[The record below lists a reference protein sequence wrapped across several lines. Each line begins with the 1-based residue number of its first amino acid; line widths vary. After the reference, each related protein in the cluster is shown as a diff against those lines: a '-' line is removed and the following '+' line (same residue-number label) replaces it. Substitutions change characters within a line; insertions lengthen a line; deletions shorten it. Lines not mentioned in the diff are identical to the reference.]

1 MLVSNIMNIKKEIY
15 RLDADTLPTMPV
27 PHDCVIKTILVDKD
41 NSCISFIFEDGV
53 SEYDSVAYQRP
64 NAKTLI
70 IKYHLIGENE
80 YELYK
85 FLKPSI
91 WHRNGGYECLT
102 DYEKGTHRTLIKLA
116 EDRLEYI
123 SHYVAYNAVTVELWG
138 AKAKS
143 VILKLDVETVEYE
156 WGYE

>member
-1 MLVSNIMNIKKEIY
+1 MNIKKEIY
-15 RLDADTLPTMPV
+15 HLDADTLPTMPA
-27 PHDCVIKTILVDKD
+27 PHDCVIKTILVDRD
-41 NSCISFIFEDGV
+41 NSCISFIFEDDIA
-53 SEYDSVAYQRP
+53 EYDSVAYQRP
-64 NAKTLI
+64 NAKSLV
-70 IKYHLIGENE
+70 IKYHLTGENE

-116 EDRLEYI
+116 EDNLEYI
-123 SHYVAYNAVTVELWG
+123 SHYVAYNAVAVELWG